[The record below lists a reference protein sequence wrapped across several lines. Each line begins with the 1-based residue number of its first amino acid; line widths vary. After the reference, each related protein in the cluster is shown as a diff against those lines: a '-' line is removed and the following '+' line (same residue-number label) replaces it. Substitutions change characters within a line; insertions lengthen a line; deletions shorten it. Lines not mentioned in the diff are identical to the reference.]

1 MASTDIEPSE
11 LTKWDPGL
19 TERVT
24 GITRPFLKRYFRSEV
39 RGLKNMPPGGA
50 LLVSNHSGG
59 MLPMDV
65 PILQAEYYHE
75 HGYGR
80 PLYTLSHDMLSVG
93 PTGDFFKKIGYISAN
108 HENADAA
115 LRSGGL
121 VVVFPG
127 GDYDVYRPTLSEN
140 VIDFGGRTGYV
151 KAALNAGVPIV
162 PTVGIGGQETQIFLS
177 RGTWLAKQLGPIAR
191 LARTKIVPIS
201 FGFPFGLSLV
211 DPAQS
216 SAARQDRDGGAA
228 GDRHHRRVRRGPGHR
243 RGRCSRAARHA
254 AGAGQT
260 GLAAPA
266 ARAGIAIVA
275 FTDRLADTLGI
286 VATMRR
292 AGIIAPMR
300 PDKYIRIAAAMQ
312 RENMGITSGF
322 AAAAQRCPDRPG
334 LVDELGT
341 LTWREIDQRA
351 DAFAAALQEQAAPK
365 VIGIMARNHRGF
377 VEALI
382 AANRIG
388 ADVLLLNTSF
398 AGPALAEVVQREGV
412 DAVIYDEEFTATVD
426 RALADKPDATRI
438 IAWTDGP
445 QGGLTVEMMIGENAG
460 RRPQRARTKSK
471 VILLTSGTT
480 GSPKGA
486 KHSGGADGGPGIL
499 KAILD
504 RTPWRAEEPVV
515 VVAPMFHAWGFSQLV
530 FAASLACTVVTRRKF
545 DPEATLEL
553 IDRHR
558 ATGLCVVPVM
568 FDRIME
574 LPDEVRAKYSGRS
587 LRFAAA
593 SGSRMRP
600 DVVISFMDQFGDV
613 IYNNYNATE
622 AGMIATA
629 TPQDLRAAPD
639 TAGKPA
645 GGTEI
650 RILDSDFNAVP
661 QGEVGGI
668 YVRNSTQFDGY
679 TSGKTKDFHEGFMS
693 SGDIGYLDD
702 AGRLFVVGRDD
713 EMIVSGG
720 ENVYPIEVEKTL
732 TAHPDIAEASVIGVD
747 DEQFGQRLAAFV
759 VLNDGASATPDLLK
773 QHVRENLA
781 NYKVPRDI
789 TILDEL
795 PRGST
800 GKIVRRELQDRAG
813 RA

>member
-1 MASTDIEPSE
+1 MAI
-11 LTKWDPGL
+11 
-19 TERVT
+19 
-24 GITRPFLKRYFRSEV
+24 
-39 RGLKNMPPGGA
+39 
-50 LLVSNHSGG
+50 
-59 MLPMDV
+59 
-65 PILQAEYYHE
+65 
-75 HGYGR
+75 
-80 PLYTLSHDMLSVG
+80 
-93 PTGDFFKKIGYISAN
+93 
-108 HENADAA
+108 
-115 LRSGGL
+115 
-121 VVVFPG
+121 
-127 GDYDVYRPTLSEN
+127 
-140 VIDFGGRTGYV
+140 
-151 KAALNAGVPIV
+151 
-162 PTVGIGGQETQIFLS
+162 
-177 RGTWLAKQLGPIAR
+177 
-191 LARTKIVPIS
+191 
-201 FGFPFGLSLV
+201 
-211 DPAQS
+211 
-216 SAARQDRDGGAA
+216 
-228 GDRHHRRVRRGPGHR
+228 
-243 RGRCSRAARHA
+243 
-254 AGAGQT
+254 
-260 GLAAPA
+260 
-266 ARAGIAIVA
+266 
-275 FTDRLADTLGI
+275 TDRLTETLGI
-286 VATMRR
+286 VATMSR
-292 AGIIAPMR
+292 ARLLAPMR
-300 PDKYIRIAAAMQ
+300 PDKYVRIAAAMQ

-334 LVDELGT
+334 LVDELGK

-351 DAFAAALQEQAAPK
+351 DAFAAALQALPNIPQ
-365 VIGIMARNHRGF
+365 VLGIMARNHRGF

-398 AGPALAEVVQREGV
+398 AGPALAEVVQRETV
-412 DAVIYDEEFTATVD
+412 DAVIYDEEFTETVD
-426 RALADKPDATRI
+426 RALADKPDAMRI

-445 QGGLTVEMMIGENAG
+445 QAGPTVEKMIGENAG
-460 RRPQRARTKSK
+460 REPQRQRAKASTKSK

-504 RTPWRAEEPVV
+504 RTPWRAEEAVV

-530 FAASLACTVVTRRKF
+530 FAASMACTVVTRRKF

-574 LPDEVRAKYSGRS
+574 LPDEVRNKYSGRS

-600 DVVISFMDQFGDV
+600 DVVIKFMDQFGDV

-650 RILDSDFNAVP
+650 RILDSDFNEVP
-661 QGEVGGI
+661 RGEVGSI
-668 YVRNSTQFDGY
+668 YVRNSSQFDGY

-693 SGDIGYLDD
+693 SGDVGYLDD

-732 TAHPDIAEASVIGVD
+732 AAHPEVAEASVIGVD
-747 DEQFGQRLAAFV
+747 DDQFGQRLAAFV
-759 VLNDGASATPDLLK
+759 VLTDGAAATPDVLK